1 MIKIIPIN
9 ELQLGMFIHDLH
21 SSWIHHPFWR
31 GSFLLTEQEDLDKL
45 LNCGIKTVSV
55 DLSQSRLQNK
65 PGYPYQ
71 STGTDHS
78 EPTQLKKHFHHNAP
92 TTSHKIS
99 LQEELKRAR
108 RTCGMAM
115 QEVNSMFTQV
125 RMGKAISSHGAKETV
140 KQIRASV
147 SRNPQALISLA
158 RLKTADTYT
167 YMHSVAVS
175 ALMIALAKELKLD
188 DQMVEYAGRAG
199 LMHDIGKMKVPDHI
213 LNKPDRLTHDEF
225 AVIRKH
231 PELGAEL
238 LKSIDEIPAEVIE
251 ACLHHHEKVDGSG
264 YPTQQRDHEISLLS
278 RMAAICDVYDAIT
291 SDRPYKKGWGPA
303 ESLQR
308 MASWKGHFDK
318 AIFQAFVKTV
328 GIYPI
333 GSLVRLKSQHLAVVI
348 EQNEG
353 NLISP
358 KIKVF
363 FSLRS
368 ELPITPRVVD
378 LSHPQSGDSI
388 IGRESHSQWNF
399 PYLEELWQDSA

>member
-21 SSWIHHPFWR
+21 SSWLHHPFWR
-31 GSFLLTEQEDLDKL
+31 SNFLLTEQEDLDKL

-65 PGYPYQ
+65 PDYPIQ
-71 STGTDHS
+71 STGADHS
-78 EPTQLKKHFHHNAP
+78 EPPHLKKQFHQNAS
-92 TTSHKIS
+92 TTPLKIS

-303 ESLQR
+303 
-308 MASWKGHFDK
+308 
-318 AIFQAFVKTV
+318 
-328 GIYPI
+328 
-333 GSLVRLKSQHLAVVI
+333 
-348 EQNEG
+348 
-353 NLISP
+353 
-358 KIKVF
+358 
-363 FSLRS
+363 
-368 ELPITPRVVD
+368 
-378 LSHPQSGDSI
+378 
-388 IGRESHSQWNF
+388 
-399 PYLEELWQDSA
+399 